1 LYQAICGATASRFKN
16 WKISRLFISIY
27 GTATKIKLNRSQM
40 ADAQRLKGAT
50 VFVAVLLSNNRLI
63 QQYQGLE
70 GATKA

>member
-1 LYQAICGATASRFKN
+1 
-16 WKISRLFISIY
+16 
-27 GTATKIKLNRSQM
+27 M